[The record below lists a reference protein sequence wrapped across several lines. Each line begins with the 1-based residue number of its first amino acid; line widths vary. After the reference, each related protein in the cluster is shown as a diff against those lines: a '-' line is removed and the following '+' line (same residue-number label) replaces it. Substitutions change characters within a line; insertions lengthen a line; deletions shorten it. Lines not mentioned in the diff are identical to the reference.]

1 MKKMKKFLAMMLAM
15 AMVLGMSLTTF
26 AAGEPKIT
34 VSNVPAGATVKY
46 EKIAEAEPTTPLGWS
61 LVDGITLSNNV
72 TLEALAAVAGGNT
85 DAAAGT
91 INSKQTVAQAIQNI
105 DLTETA
111 TVTETTAEITG
122 VTPGLY
128 VIEVQA
134 TGYTFTR
141 MLAYVAWNDDNTA
154 AVENTPVQAKGAPD
168 QVNKEITAAQG
179 EDHTSVSAGDI
190 VPFTVTAKYPYLA
203 QTVANPVFT
212 ITDNV
217 TGGTLQADSVVVTI
231 GGVTAGATDVTVTP
245 TQTGFT
251 AVFDY
256 DITKASQDVV
266 ITYNVVVSEGVDPLT
281 NRVSSEISS
290 INGGDPTKTESMVIS
305 PKVTATVEK
314 VDGNNAALPGAE
326 FTLYTKASQ
335 AEATHAVV
343 GGKMVAVGDVAE
355 GATVTAYV
363 KAVGSAQAT
372 AYNDDQ
378 TKALTTFTGLDAQKE
393 YWVAETKAPSGYSL
407 NDAAYALT
415 GAVIT
420 AGTPTVEPIDGKS
433 VLVTRNDVKSN
444 FTVNSGAAI
453 VNTTL
458 NSLPSTGGIGTTIFT
473 IGGCA
478 IMIIAAG
485 LYFSLRRKTAK

>member
-105 DLTETA
+105 GLTETA
-111 TVTETTAEITG
+111 TVTGTTAEIAG

-168 QVNKEITAAQG
+168 QVNKEITAVEG

-190 VPFTVTAKYPYLA
+190 VPFTVSAKYPYLA

-212 ITDNV
+212 ITDTV
-217 TGGTLQADSVVVTI
+217 DRKSVV
-231 GGVTAGATDVTVTP
+231 
-245 TQTGFT
+245 
-251 AVFDY
+251 
-256 DITKASQDVV
+256 
-266 ITYNVVVSEGVDPLT
+266 
-281 NRVSSEISS
+281 
-290 INGGDPTKTESMVIS
+290 
-305 PKVTATVEK
+305 
-314 VDGNNAALPGAE
+314 
-326 FTLYTKASQ
+326 
-335 AEATHAVV
+335 
-343 GGKMVAVGDVAE
+343 
-355 GATVTAYV
+355 
-363 KAVGSAQAT
+363 
-372 AYNDDQ
+372 
-378 TKALTTFTGLDAQKE
+378 
-393 YWVAETKAPSGYSL
+393 
-407 NDAAYALT
+407 
-415 GAVIT
+415 
-420 AGTPTVEPIDGKS
+420 
-433 VLVTRNDVKSN
+433 
-444 FTVNSGAAI
+444 
-453 VNTTL
+453 
-458 NSLPSTGGIGTTIFT
+458 
-473 IGGCA
+473 
-478 IMIIAAG
+478 
-485 LYFSLRRKTAK
+485 

>member
-1 MKKMKKFLAMMLAM
+1 MF
-15 AMVLGMSLTTF
+15 
-26 AAGEPKIT
+26 
-34 VSNVPAGATVKY
+34 N
-46 EKIAEAEPTTPLGWS
+46 
-61 LVDGITLSNNV
+61 
-72 TLEALAAVAGGNT
+72 
-85 DAAAGT
+85 
-91 INSKQTVAQAIQNI
+91 
-105 DLTETA
+105 
-111 TVTETTAEITG
+111 
-122 VTPGLY
+122 
-128 VIEVQA
+128 
-134 TGYTFTR
+134 
-141 MLAYVAWNDDNTA
+141 
-154 AVENTPVQAKGAPD
+154 
-168 QVNKEITAAQG
+168 
-179 EDHTSVSAGDI
+179 
-190 VPFTVTAKYPYLA
+190 
-203 QTVANPVFT
+203 
-212 ITDNV
+212 
-217 TGGTLQADSVVVTI
+217 
-231 GGVTAGATDVTVTP
+231 
-245 TQTGFT
+245 
-251 AVFDY
+251 Y
-256 DITKASQDVV
+256 DITKASQNVV

-393 YWVAETKAPSGYSL
+393 YWVAETKAPNGYSL

-420 AGTPTVEPIDGKS
+420 AGTPTVETIDGKP

-458 NSLPSTGGIGTTIFT
+458 NSLPSTGGIGTTIFYVV
-473 IGGCA
+473 GG
-478 IMIIAAG
+478 ILVVAAG
-485 LYFSLRRKTAK
+485 ILLVTKKRMSAR